1 VVTEVQQIV
10 ILAEHRLLDYK
21 GVEKRF
27 SQLRQLR
34 YPRWLVA
41 FMVGLSCSCFCKLN
55 NGGWD
60 GAVITFFASM
70 IAMYIRQM

>member
-1 VVTEVQQIV
+1 MSDIDLRKAGIALICTSSRRVQHIV

-27 SQLRQLR
+27 EIRLRPLR

-41 FMVGLSCSCFCKLN
+41 FMVGLSCSLLF
-55 NGGWD
+55 
-60 GAVITFFASM
+60 VS
-70 IAMYIRQM
+70 